1 MVENASISGA
11 VLSARDRKKS
21 SEAAIVQGESR
32 VQARVRWLAAI
43 DQQVGVVEH
52 APLEAETGE
61 SQTSGGSTAQCWTT
75 ALEKHAC
82 T

>member
-1 MVENASISGA
+1 M
-11 VLSARDRKKS
+11 
-21 SEAAIVQGESR
+21 
-32 VQARVRWLAAI
+32 QARVRWLAAI